1 MRRKTYLLWKK
12 RLTQGAVVA
21 LLAAAFFVYFR
32 TGFFTLD
39 TYTISGAPDMYTEEL
54 ERDIRLLAEDK
65 ILGILPGNRSVSYH
79 DDDIRV
85 LIKETLPNSK
95 DISIY
100 PNNLHTLAVK
110 IVPYEALFSVS
121 ETHAISSDGTIYQEI
136 IPIDHLPRITLATSS
151 AVAPVT
157 LVALS
162 KLIQNVDAV
171 LFPVRYVSVDEY
183 NDIRIYDASK
193 KTSIVIS
200 STADMVKVWSN
211 ILSAIDTDPLKRK
224 LAEKK
229 ETLEYIDTRFGNK
242 VFYKFTNAS
251 APAIIPPHEST
262 TATTTILQ

>member
-12 RLTQGAVVA
+12 RLAQSAIVAVLFGA
-21 LLAAAFFVYFR
+21 LFVYFR
-32 TGFFTLD
+32 TGFFTID
-39 TYTISGAPDMYTEEL
+39 TYTITGAPETYIEEL
-54 ERDIRLLAEDK
+54 ERGIRLLADDT
-65 ILGILPGNRSVSYH
+65 IAGILPGNRSISYH
-79 DDDIRV
+79 NDDIRI

-95 DISIY
+95 DISIH
-100 PNNLHTLAVK
+100 PSSLHALSIK

-121 ETHAISSDGTIYQEI
+121 ETHAISSNGTIYQEI

-151 AVAPVT
+151 AVAPRT

-162 KLIQNVDAV
+162 KLIHNVDAV
-171 LFPVRYVSVDEY
+171 LFPVRHVSIDEY
-183 NDIRIYDASK
+183 NDIRIYDESK

-211 ILSAIDTDPLKRK
+211 ILSAIDTDPLKKK

-229 ETLEYIDTRFGNK
+229 EILEYIDTRFGNK

-251 APAIIPPHEST
+251 APAIIPPHAPD
-262 TATTTILQ
+262 TATTTIQ